1 MKIGHSSL
9 RIDGGSILSRRF
21 GIRVGGTTRIKM
33 TLNRIEHGAFKL
45 TGVNQRHDLSCF
57 ASTDDF
63 CLHAQVPTFR
73 MNAL

>member
-9 RIDGGSILSRRF
+9 CIDGGSILSRRL
-21 GIRVGGTTRIKM
+21 GIRVGGAARIKM
-33 TLNRIEHGAFKL
+33 ALNRVEHGAFKL
-45 TGVNQRHDLSCF
+45 TRVNQRHDLSCF

-73 MNAL
+73 MNTL